1 ALRAARAHQA
11 RAPGVVPR
19 ARAPGAGRRA
29 EPERSGH
36 VRGAHRRQL
45 RRQFRCRAA
54 AHAREYAWR
63 THRSGAAPHVARGGR
78 RMSLSQL
85 VPMSIKGL
93 MLDPVSNSPI
103 VVLKDDEEKFF
114 LPIWVG
120 IFEANAI
127 ALQLENV
134 TTPRPMT
141 HDLLKN
147 MIAELDGRVTRVV
160 INDLRD
166 STFFAQ
172 IRVITGQRTLE
183 LDARPS
189 DAIALALRV
198 EAPIF
203 VAQTVLEQAQTIT
216 PESADDEEKV
226 KKWFEQLGPDELG
239 KYKM

>member
-1 ALRAARAHQA
+1 MT
-11 RAPGVVPR
+11 
-19 ARAPGAGRRA
+19 
-29 EPERSGH
+29 E
-36 VRGAHRRQL
+36 
-45 RRQFRCRAA
+45 
-54 AHAREYAWR
+54 
-63 THRSGAAPHVARGGR
+63 
-78 RMSLSQL
+78 L

-103 VVLKDDEEKFF
+103 VVLKDDDEKFF

-127 ALQLENV
+127 ALQLENI

-141 HDLLKN
+141 HDLLRN
-147 MIAELDGRVTRVV
+147 MINELDARVTRIV

-172 IRVITGQRTLE
+172 IRILTGGKTLE
-183 LDARPS
+183 VDARPS
-189 DAIALALRV
+189 DAIALALRT

-203 VAQTVLEQAQTIT
+203 VAQTVLDQAQTIS
-216 PESADDEEKV
+216 PENVDEDERS
-226 KKWFEQLGPDELG
+226 KKWLESLDTEDLG

>member
-1 ALRAARAHQA
+1 MTESHL
-11 RAPGVVPR
+11 
-19 ARAPGAGRRA
+19 
-29 EPERSGH
+29 
-36 VRGAHRRQL
+36 
-45 RRQFRCRAA
+45 
-54 AHAREYAWR
+54 
-63 THRSGAAPHVARGGR
+63 VA
-78 RMSLSQL
+78 
-85 VPMSIKGL
+85 MSIKGL

-103 VVLKDDEEKFF
+103 VVLKDEDDKFF

-141 HDLLKN
+141 HDLLRN
-147 MIAELDGRVTRVV
+147 MIAELNAQVTRIV

-172 IRVITGQRTLE
+172 IRLLMGGKTLE

-189 DAIALALRV
+189 DAIALALRT

-203 VAQTVLEQAQTIT
+203 VAQSVLEQAQTVA
-216 PESADDEEKV
+216 PEVDAQDEEKM
-226 KKWFEQLGPDELG
+226 KKFLEGLGPDDLG

>member
-1 ALRAARAHQA
+1 
-11 RAPGVVPR
+11 
-19 ARAPGAGRRA
+19 
-29 EPERSGH
+29 
-36 VRGAHRRQL
+36 
-45 RRQFRCRAA
+45 
-54 AHAREYAWR
+54 
-63 THRSGAAPHVARGGR
+63 
-78 RMSLSQL
+78 MSSMSEL

-103 VVLKDDEEKFF
+103 VVLKDDDEKFF

-141 HDLLKN
+141 HDLLRN
-147 MIAELDGRVTRVV
+147 MISELGGDVTRIV

-172 IRVITGQRTLE
+172 IRLNIGTRTLE
-183 LDARPS
+183 VDARPS
-189 DAIALALRV
+189 DAIALALRT

-203 VAQTVLEQAQTIT
+203 VAQSVLDQAQTIT
-216 PESADDEEKV
+216 PEGDEQDEEKM
-226 KKWFEQLGPDELG
+226 KKWFENLGPEDLG

>member
-1 ALRAARAHQA
+1 M
-11 RAPGVVPR
+11 
-19 ARAPGAGRRA
+19 
-29 EPERSGH
+29 
-36 VRGAHRRQL
+36 
-45 RRQFRCRAA
+45 
-54 AHAREYAWR
+54 
-63 THRSGAAPHVARGGR
+63 T
-78 RMSLSQL
+78 QL

-103 VVLKDDEEKFF
+103 VVLKDDAEKFF

-134 TTPRPMT
+134 STPRPMT
-141 HDLLKN
+141 HDLLRN
-147 MIAELDGRVTRVV
+147 MIAELDARVTRVV

-172 IRVITGQRTLE
+172 IRVITGERTLE

-189 DAIALALRV
+189 DAIALALRAD
-198 EAPIF
+198 APIY
-203 VAQTVLEQAQTIT
+203 VAQSVLEQAQTIS
-216 PESADDEEKV
+216 PESDDQDEKM
-226 KKWFEQLGPDELG
+226 KKWFEQLDTEDLG

>member
-1 ALRAARAHQA
+1 M
-11 RAPGVVPR
+11 
-19 ARAPGAGRRA
+19 
-29 EPERSGH
+29 
-36 VRGAHRRQL
+36 
-45 RRQFRCRAA
+45 
-54 AHAREYAWR
+54 
-63 THRSGAAPHVARGGR
+63 TD
-78 RMSLSQL
+78 L

-103 VVLKDDEEKFF
+103 VVLKDDDEKFF

-141 HDLLKN
+141 HDLLRN
-147 MIAELDGRVTRVV
+147 LITELDGRVTRVV
-160 INDLRD
+160 ISDLRD

-172 IRVITGQRTLE
+172 IRVISGGRTLE

-189 DAIALALRV
+189 DAIALALRT

-203 VAQTVLEQAQTIT
+203 VSQEVLDQAQTIS
-216 PESADDEEKV
+216 PDSEDGEEKV
-226 KKWFEQLGPDELG
+226 KKLFEQLDTDDLG

>member
-1 ALRAARAHQA
+1 MT
-11 RAPGVVPR
+11 
-19 ARAPGAGRRA
+19 
-29 EPERSGH
+29 
-36 VRGAHRRQL
+36 QL
-45 RRQFRCRAA
+45 I
-54 AHAREYAWR
+54 
-63 THRSGAAPHVARGGR
+63 
-78 RMSLSQL
+78 
-85 VPMSIKGL
+85 PMSIKGL

-103 VVLKDDEEKFF
+103 VVLKDEEEKFF

-141 HDLLKN
+141 HDLLRN
-147 MIAELDGRVTRVV
+147 MIAELDARVIRVV

-172 IRVITGQRTLE
+172 IRVIIGERTLE

-189 DAIALALRV
+189 DAIALALRT

-203 VAQTVLEQAQTIT
+203 VAQTVLDQAQTIS
-216 PESADDEEKV
+216 PDGEDQDEKV
-226 KKWFEQLGPDELG
+226 KKWFEQLDNDDLG